1 MTRHS
6 AGRDVGCDPVRQGS
20 RRIARRPV
28 AVRARLVLCAALAAG
43 GLAACSPQVQ
53 FHGFAPDDGELAA
66 IEVGRATRADVA
78 AAIGRPSTTAALN
91 DSAWFYV
98 ASRWEQRPP
107 RPSVEVAREMVAISF
122 DERGVVTNIE
132 RFGLEDG
139 EVVPLSRRVT
149 DTSVRQQGFFRQI
162 LRNVGRFQAD
172 QFID

>member
-1 MTRHS
+1 MRRQT
-6 AGRDVGCDPVRQGS
+6 AGRGPSVQCDRHFPKHGR
-20 RRIARRPV
+20 
-28 AVRARLVLCAALAAG
+28 AVLAVALAAG
-43 GLAACSPQVQ
+43 LLAACSPQVR
-53 FHGFAPDDGELAA
+53 FHGFAPSELELEA

-78 AAIGRPSTTAALN
+78 AAVGRPGTTGAVD

-98 ASRWEQRPP
+98 GSRWEQRPP
-107 RPSVEVAREMVAISF
+107 RPSVEVERELVAISF
-122 DERGVVTNIE
+122 DSRGVVSNIE

-149 DTSVRQQGFFRQI
+149 ETTVRQQGFLSQL